1 MLLANIHNRI
11 KEQAKVKNTPKWERR
26 PREYIQERLFI
37 RNKTKQVVPL
47 RFNPIQELYW
57 NDKTNR
63 DIILKPRQL
72 GFSTLTLARFFECVI
87 NEENVNAAVVA
98 HDADST
104 QKLFQTVQLMYERLP
119 EAKKEQLNNGKNRPK
134 YGNRKEF
141 YFIGVNSRISV
152 GTAGSP
158 GFGRGQTFNYVLCS
172 EVAFWPNPEEL
183 MTGLLQA
190 VPPDGEIVIEST
202 ANGVGNY
209 YHQTYEDAK
218 RGGNNWRAH
227 FYAWFQHPEY
237 LLPLAAGERLEYDEE
252 EQQLVQRYGLSPEQI
267 KWRRWKISEMP
278 QTPDRSKED
287 QFRQE
292 YPANDLEAFL
302 MTGTPVF
309 DSRKVMARIE
319 LLRVRYEDQ
328 RKAGEGPVRGSFVY
342 QYTQERIV
350 DSSIRFVPDPNGV
363 CTIYKHPEPRRPYAM
378 GGDTSEGGKDYSAG
392 QMLDNITGE
401 QVAVWHGHSD
411 TDLYAKQMYCF
422 GKHYGY
428 ALLGIEMNFDL
439 HPIKELERLGYWRQ
453 YRRENLD
460 DINEPEQTKHGFRT
474 TKVTRPVIIA
484 ELVTVVRESIE
495 LINDLATLHEM
506 LSFVRGPTGKP
517 EAAAGKHDDLILSL
531 AIAHQARGQQSM
543 QMEPEVYYDPADD
556 YEEAFGG
563 TGY

>member
-1 MLLANIHNRI
+1 VLLAKIHDRI
-11 KEQAKVKNTPKWERR
+11 KEQAKVKNTPKWVRE
-26 PREYIQERLFI
+26 PRKYIEERLYI
-37 RNKTKQVVPL
+37 RTKTKQVVPL
-47 RFNPIQELYW
+47 RFNPIQSMYW
-57 NDKTNR
+57 DAKTKR

-87 NEENVNAAVVA
+87 NEENVTAVVVA

-119 EAKKEQLNNGKNRPK
+119 EAKKEQLNNGKNKPK
-134 YGNRKEF
+134 YGNRKEY
-141 YFIGVNSRISV
+141 YFAGNNSRIYV
-152 GTAGSP
+152 GTAGSSS
-158 GFGRGQTFNYVLCS
+158 FGRGQTINYLLCS

-190 VPPDGEIVIEST
+190 VPPDGEVVIEST

-218 RGGNNWRAH
+218 RGKNTWKAH

-237 LLPLAAGERLEYDEE
+237 RLELAPGETLEYDEDE
-252 EQQLVQRYGLSPEQI
+252 RELISKYGVDDAQL

-278 QTPDRSKED
+278 SKPDMSKED
-287 QFRQE
+287 AFKQE

-309 DSRKVMARIE
+309 DTRKVMARIE
-319 LLRVRYEDQ
+319 FLETKRATMRPDEL
-328 RKAGEGPVRGSFVY
+328 PVRGNFVFKY
-342 QYTQERIV
+342 KDQMIV
-350 DSSIRFVPDPNGV
+350 DSSISFVPDPNGV
-363 CTIYKHPEPRRPYAM
+363 VTIYKHPEPRRPYVL

-411 TDLYAKQMYCF
+411 TDLFAKQMYCF
-422 GKHYGY
+422 CRFYNG
-428 ALLGIEMNFDL
+428 ALAAIEVNFDL
-439 HPIKELERLGYWRQ
+439 HPVKELERLGYWHQ
-453 YRRENLD
+453 YRREQID
-460 DINEPEQTKHGFRT
+460 DYNEPEQSKHGFKT
-474 TKVTRPVIIA
+474 TPVTRPVIIA
-484 ELVTVVRESIE
+484 ELVAIVRESIH
-495 LINDLATLHEM
+495 LINDLPTLYEM

-517 EAAAGKHDDLILSL
+517 EAAPGKHDDLIMAL

-543 QMEPEVYYDPADD
+543 QLAPEQIDYDPD
-556 YEEAFGG
+556 YEPAFGR
-563 TGY
+563 TGW